1 MKEIFCTIGPT
12 SLNGNFLKNIK
23 KLGVTLVRINLSH
36 TSLKDLPKIIHK
48 IRKYTKISI
57 CIDTEGAQ
65 IRTSNCKRKFL
76 KVNQLIKLDN
86 NKKSKNLSLYPNI
99 INVIKKNSILDIGF
113 ENLKIKIV
121 NKSDNFLLGKVISSG
136 YLEKNKGVH
145 VINQKIN
152 LPPLTKKDL
161 SAINI
166 AKKLNIKNYALS
178 FTNSSKDVLFFNKI
192 LPNTRKV
199 FKIETKNAVKNLNSI
214 LNVSKEILIDRG
226 DLSKDIDLIKIPT
239 AQRKIQNLAKIKKK
253 KVYVA
258 TNLLESMIV
267 NSYPTRAE
275 LNDIYN
281 CLELGANGLVLAAET
296 AVGKWPLTCVNLL
309 HKMIKNFQSENKK
322 QN

>member
-136 YLEKNKGVH
+136 WKPIRNIHGDIEREYMIVVEFPSEKIFQEFLDEAEKENIH
-145 VINQKIN
+145 
-152 LPPLTKKDL
+152 PLREQST
-161 SAINI
+161 
-166 AKKLNIKNYALS
+166 KNYIWTLYEHW
-178 FTNSSKDVLFFNKI
+178 NI
-192 LPNTRKV
+192 R
-199 FKIETKNAVKNLNSI
+199 EW
-214 LNVSKEILIDRG
+214 VS
-226 DLSKDIDLIKIPT
+226 
-239 AQRKIQNLAKIKKK
+239 
-253 KVYVA
+253 
-258 TNLLESMIV
+258 
-267 NSYPTRAE
+267 
-275 LNDIYN
+275 
-281 CLELGANGLVLAAET
+281 
-296 AVGKWPLTCVNLL
+296 
-309 HKMIKNFQSENKK
+309 
-322 QN
+322 